1 MWDVPSSVIFCSS
14 CILLLPG
21 VCCIYF
27 SNPFFVSPVTTGIV
41 VAFIPPHCFNFDFKV
56 IIFWQFFSYMNWR
69 ILFGGGGHINKQ
81 AALFLFVLDNEVCF
95 VGLYLTICQYL
106 HIPQDCDV
114 VSLVPRPVRT
124 IRVTRVGLEPSATV
138 WGSCSYHFSFPAL
151 WNLLS
156 YVKIL
161 NWKKIY
167 ARFHSRKQP
176 DLVATIFSR
185 RSRLWEP
192 WMYL

>member
-1 MWDVPSSVIFCSS
+1 MWDVTSSVIFCSS
-14 CILLLPG
+14 CILLLPRI
-21 VCCIYF
+21 CCICF
-27 SNPFFVSPVTTGIV
+27 SNPFFVTLRTPVTTGIV
-41 VAFIPPHCFNFDFKV
+41 VAFIPHIVSISISRSLYFDSFDSYFN
-56 IIFWQFFSYMNWR
+56 WS

-81 AALFLFVLDNEVCF
+81 AAFFLFVLDNDVCF
-95 VGLYLTICQYL
+95 VGLYLGISQYL
-106 HIPQDCDV
+106 QDCDV
-114 VSLVPRPVRT
+114 VSLVLRPVRT
-124 IRVTRVGLEPSATV
+124 IWVTRVGLKPSATV

-192 WMYL
+192 LLYL